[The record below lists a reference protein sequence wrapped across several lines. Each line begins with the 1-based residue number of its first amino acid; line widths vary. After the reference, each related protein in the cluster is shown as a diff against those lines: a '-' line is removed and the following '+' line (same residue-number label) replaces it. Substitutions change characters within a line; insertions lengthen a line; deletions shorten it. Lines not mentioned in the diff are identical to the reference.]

1 MDELRD
7 LFNFGVKHKGGLL
20 NAMLMKDDEGNVYF
34 TALFAV
40 YVLPLIIVTGFYY
53 MMRMPFNAGDDT
65 VENTRILELK
75 NSLEK
80 AKIENW
86 IQKHPTLRHKNRK
99 WE

>member
-65 VENTRILELK
+65 VE
-75 NSLEK
+75 
-80 AKIENW
+80 
-86 IQKHPTLRHKNRK
+86 
-99 WE
+99 